1 MAIFLMMTLLLDSV
15 WPVVGAVLLN
25 LVLIAV
31 VGSFRPSLML
41 AGALV
46 LAFLWMVQAYYG
58 GRSELKNNLEIHF
71 WQNGRA
77 VISKASSALA
87 LFAVVLYL
95 TTFNFNNPAVIKGY
109 FVAMI
114 QPIEP
119 IMATYFPV
127 PGVSNIIQQA
137 TDKSVNIFYD
147 ATVGRFLQLPDIL
160 QKVILF
166 VVGIII
172 FLFIKF
178 SLALVNWPAT
188 YLAYGLY
195 RLLLKFGFFKIE
207 LQNRPQKVIVLT

>member
-1 MAIFLMMTLLLDSV
+1 MNPKVLKTIALIAASALSAIIFAFLLKSVIALVSLSSVLLLVLGGAVFLAIFLMMTL
-15 WPVVGAVLLN
+15 LLN

-137 TDKSVNIFYD
+137 TDKSVNIFYY

-160 QKVILF
+160 QNVILF

-172 FLFIKF
+172 FLFI
-178 SLALVNWPAT
+178 
-188 YLAYGLY
+188 
-195 RLLLKFGFFKIE
+195 
-207 LQNRPQKVIVLT
+207 

>member
-1 MAIFLMMTLLLDSV
+1 
-15 WPVVGAVLLN
+15 
-25 LVLIAV
+25 
-31 VGSFRPSLML
+31 
-41 AGALV
+41 
-46 LAFLWMVQAYYG
+46 
-58 GRSELKNNLEIHF
+58 
-71 WQNGRA
+71 
-77 VISKASSALA
+77 
-87 LFAVVLYL
+87 
-95 TTFNFNNPAVIKGY
+95 
-109 FVAMI
+109 MI

-160 QKVILF
+160 QNVILF